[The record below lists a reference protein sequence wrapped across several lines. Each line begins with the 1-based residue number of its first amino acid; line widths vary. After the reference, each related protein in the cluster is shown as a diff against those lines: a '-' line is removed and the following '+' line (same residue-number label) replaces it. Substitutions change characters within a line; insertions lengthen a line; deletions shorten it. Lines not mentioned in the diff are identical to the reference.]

1 MAVMKGKKPHV
12 LAVPFPAQG
21 HVKPLMKLSRQIA
34 KHGNKVTFVN
44 TECVRHQIVS
54 SAKISKDED
63 EDEGNV
69 VLTSVGDGRSPNDN
83 PNDVFKLFETLRS
96 SMPLSLTNLIE
107 TINSST
113 PDDRISCVIVDI
125 TLDCV
130 RETAEEM
137 GAKFIVFSPPSAT
150 AIAIINQVPK
160 LLQEVLDQNGSL
172 TNEEVISLSDDATR
186 KCNK

>member
-34 KHGNKVTFVN
+34 KHGIKVTFVN
-44 TECVRHQIVS
+44 IECVHHQIVS

-69 VLTSVGDGRSPNDN
+69 VLTTVGDGRSPEDD
-83 PNDVFKLFETLRS
+83 PNDVFKLFALRS

-107 TINSST
+107 TINS
-113 PDDRISCVIVDI
+113 R
-125 TLDCV
+125 
-130 RETAEEM
+130 R
-137 GAKFIVFSPPSAT
+137 GSA
-150 AIAIINQVPK
+150 V
-160 LLQEVLDQNGSL
+160 
-172 TNEEVISLSDDATR
+172 
-186 KCNK
+186 